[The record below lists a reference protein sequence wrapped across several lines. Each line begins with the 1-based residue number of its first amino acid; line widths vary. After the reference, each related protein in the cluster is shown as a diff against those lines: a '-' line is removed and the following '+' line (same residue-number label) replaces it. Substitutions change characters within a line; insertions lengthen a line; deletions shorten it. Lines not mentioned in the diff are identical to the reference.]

1 MASKMAFEFRG
12 DDGNGNPKWMSFPCQ
27 RYPLQACQ
35 IALRPLQKNAVGAS
49 WQWDGNRE
57 APTITPSVNCE
68 KVCGWHGWI
77 RNGQFE
83 DA

>member
-1 MASKMAFEFRG
+1 MAFEFIG
-12 DDGNGNPKWMSFPCQ
+12 DDGNGNPKWMAFPCQ
-27 RYPLQACQ
+27 GVVRETCH
-35 IALRPLQKNAVGAS
+35 IALRPSQKNAVGAS
-49 WQWDGNRE
+49 WEWDGNRE

-83 DA
+83 SI